1 MVKMLPAGIVV
12 PSEKV
17 KSFIALR
24 LMEAAELSL
33 E

>member
-1 MVKMLPAGIVV
+1 MLPAGIVV

-17 KSFIALR
+17 KSFIAMR
-24 LMEAAELSL
+24 LMEAGELFL